1 MFGRVCIY
9 TEPLLDD
16 SYTHTRFISASLRIF
31 GWSIYDVTY
40 KLKFR
45 IPVCSPCESRIP
57 IPQKHE
63 IPLTFIIE
71 IPASRPCCQL
81 KSWISPWERAK
92 SLSRQ
97 TYCRSLDSHPSSVK
111 GSLPLISLTARL
123 FHYSVKGWQN
133 LFLHRQ
139 KNRLIPWLVY
149 RLLRLSG
156 LCCRYEVRL
165 HFCCFTPPFP
175 SWILLTIS
183 ITVYAVRCF
192 PTVNPF
198 QN

>member
-1 MFGRVCIY
+1 MTAMLTQGSFLPACGFFAGQFMRSLTNWNSVSPSV
-9 TEPLLDD
+9 PLN
-16 SYTHTRFISASLRIF
+16 
-31 GWSIYDVTY
+31 
-40 KLKFR
+40 
-45 IPVCSPCESRIP
+45 CESRIP

-63 IPLTFIIE
+63 IPLTFVIE

-81 KSWISPWERAK
+81 KSRISPSERAK

-97 TYCRSLDSHPSSVK
+97 TYCRSSDSHPSSVK
-111 GSLPLISLTARL
+111 GSLPLISFTARL
-123 FHYSVKGWQN
+123 FHYNVKGWQN
-133 LFLHRQ
+133 LFHRQ
-139 KNRLIPWLVY
+139 KKSSNPWLVY

-156 LCCRYEVRL
+156 LCFRYEVRL
-165 HFCCFTPPFP
+165 RFCCFTPRFPF
-175 SWILLTIS
+175 WILLTIS